1 MRGEYSYLPG
11 AGIVGSTTYGLPD
24 AVGILVGNG
33 QSALDG
39 TYDIRIAVVE
49 TYLHRQIEIQV
60 MGCDAVCKS
69 GCAAYMIAD
78 GFDADGLIIQHSESV
93 MRYGMAML
101 AADRSPLAATASAA
115 RPPACGTR
123 L

>member
-11 AGIVGSTTYGLPD
+11 AGIVGSAAYGLPD

-49 TYLHRQIEIQV
+49 TYLHRQIEIQI
-60 MGCDAVCKS
+60 MRCDAVCKS

-78 GFDADGLIIQHSESV
+78 GFDTDDLVRIQGARGEIDRDPAVGRSE
-93 MRYGMAML
+93 
-101 AADRSPLAATASAA
+101 
-115 RPPACGTR
+115 
-123 L
+123 